1 MSSLIVFLLLD
12 HSADVKVVPNNTLQH
27 HEKTGTELVLKG
39 KTFGMASNVMSVTVC
54 YSIIS

>member
-12 HSADVKVVPNNTLQH
+12 HSDVKVVPNNTLQH